1 MIQNNNQYYPDG
13 KRFMVSDRIFVFGSN
28 MSGVHGAGAALH
40 AKKYFGAILGQ
51 GIGRTGMAYA
61 IPTKDHRI
69 QTLPLP
75 VIKKYV
81 DEFLSYQ
88 KAHPDLEFIITP
100 VGTGLAGHK
109 AKDIAPMFK
118 GVQNS
123 LLPESW
129 KPYIEG

>member
-1 MIQNNNQYYPDG
+1 MTVNNNEYYLDG
-13 KRFMVSDRIFVFGSN
+13 TIIQLSRRIFVFGSN

-40 AKKYFGAILGQ
+40 AKKYFGAVLGQ
-51 GIGRTGMAYA
+51 GNGRTGMAYA

-75 VIKKYV
+75 MIKKYV

-88 KAHPDLEFIITP
+88 KAHPDLEFVITP
-100 VGTGLAGHK
+100 VGTGLAGYK
-109 AKDIAPMFK
+109 TKDIAPMFK